1 MNVQTYLAQFQEP
14 AGYLDFGRFG
24 PISAA
29 AAEALGDA
37 VGLMAGHGWGA
48 LEALDAAAVRA
59 ARSAGRLLGARE
71 EEVAFVGSTSH
82 GMFAA
87 AFGFVGRGG
96 SVLVGRRDFPAAVY
110 PWLRAEEC
118 GGPAVRLLDGP
129 ATVDAVRAR
138 LTPDVRAVSVCAVD
152 GVTGFRAP
160 LAELKELIG
169 PDRVLVVDAVQALGA
184 VPVAADAADVL
195 VCGGQKWLRAGW
207 GAALLL
213 VRERA
218 REQLRPG
225 LGGWSG
231 VVDPL
236 GGFDH
241 PRPPLPG
248 ARAHTL
254 TNPDGPAVAALGAG
268 LRLVLDVGVDRI
280 HALIEGVL
288 GELGEAARSTGLR
301 WDRGQPAAGSGVGAG
316 SGFAR
321 IAMPGVD
328 PAVLHAALRDAGLTT
343 TLRGEWIRL
352 SPHAST
358 TVRSPDAAA
367 RLRAAVV
374 AMERRSPGWRPQPQQ
389 ARTG

>member
-1 MNVQTYLAQFQEP
+1 MNVQRYLAQFQEP

-24 PISAA
+24 PISAV

-37 VGLMAGHGWGA
+37 VGLMAGHGWDA
-48 LEALDAAAVRA
+48 LEALDAATVRA

-87 AFGFVGRGG
+87 AFALVGPQGGGARRG

-110 PWLRAEEC
+110 PWLRAEEH
-118 GGPAVRLLDGP
+118 GGLTVRLLDGP
-129 ATVDAVRAR
+129 ATVDAVRER
-138 LTPDVRAVSVCAVD
+138 LDPDVRAVCVCAVD

-184 VPVAADAADVL
+184 VPVEAEAADVL
-195 VCGGQKWLRAGW
+195 ACGGQKWLRAGW

-213 VRERA
+213 VRERV
-218 REQLRPG
+218 RERLRPG
-225 LGGWSG
+225 LGGWAG

-241 PRPPLPG
+241 PRPSLPG

-268 LRLVLDVGVDRI
+268 LRLVQEVGVERI
-280 HALIEGVL
+280 NALIEEVL
-288 GELGEAARSTGLR
+288 GELGETARALGLR
-301 WDRGQPAAGSGVGAG
+301 WDRGRIGDGPG

-328 PAVLHAALRDAGLTT
+328 PAALHVALGDVGLTT

-352 SPHAST
+352 SPHASST
-358 TVRSPDAAA
+358 TRSPDAAA
-367 RLRAAVV
+367 RLRAAVL
-374 AMERRSPGWRPQPQQ
+374 AIGQRSTRTPL
-389 ARTG
+389 RTG